1 MGYMNPEN
9 NTTNMRLRQ
18 LVEESGLSQ
27 PAALAVFN
35 HGLGVAGYSLT
46 TWKAYLASPTSK
58 KFRPLKPELLAH
70 AEKNFKKHPKAS

>member
-1 MGYMNPEN
+1 MGYMNPEEI
-9 NTTNMRLRQ
+9 TPNMRLRQ

-46 TWKAYLASPTSK
+46 TWKAFLASPESN

-70 AEKNFKKHPKAS
+70 AEKNFKKHQKTA